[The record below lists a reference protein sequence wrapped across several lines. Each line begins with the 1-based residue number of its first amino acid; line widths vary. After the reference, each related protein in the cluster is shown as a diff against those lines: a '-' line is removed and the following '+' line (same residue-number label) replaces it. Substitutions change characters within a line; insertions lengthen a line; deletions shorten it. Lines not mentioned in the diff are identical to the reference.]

1 MLWPGDRL
9 VTDRR
14 TYVFVFMVLAAMMM
28 LNLLSIRG
36 KSWTYDEPVHLRYG
50 LQVLDLDSDR
60 FIDGTM
66 PVSALNAAPAKL
78 APLFSHGV
86 SLSPLASRD
95 WGRKVTMLFSLLV
108 ACVVFTWARELYGN
122 TAGLLS
128 LALYALSPNII
139 AHSRLVATDV
149 YAMGMITITLYCFW
163 RFLKFGGLKNATLS
177 ALVLGLSQLAKYV
190 AVFLYPVLVVVVI
203 VRYWPSL
210 RRLLHDRDF
219 SGLGRRFGRAVGSA
233 LLFAAVSILVINAG
247 FLFNRPFT
255 PLSDYE
261 FRSEGFRSMQA
272 SLGALSRVPVPL
284 AYPFLEGLD
293 RGRLREETGRGY
305 GNMYLLGETRELGG
319 FKGYYLFAFLF
330 KVPIAVQ
337 ILIAI
342 AAVRY
347 IVKRGKY
354 RFYEDEAFLLCPVII
369 LTIYFNLFFKLQIGV
384 RHYLVV
390 FPLLH
395 VFCGSLMKDWRGLG
409 LRVKGLVFG
418 LLVYL
423 VASVLSYFPHY
434 IPYFNE
440 IVWDRKQAY
449 RFLADSN
456 IDWGQGA
463 DYLTSYLAE
472 HPDVYA
478 KDLDRGLWFI
488 RRYREKH
495 MDEFLDAELPDSGL
509 VIVSVNNLV
518 GVQNP
523 HRYKL
528 LRENYEPIDHLV
540 HAYLLFRISPEDRLR
555 GGPAPAGEPSDETL
569 PKSAAP
575 GDTGG

>member
-1 MLWPGDRL
+1 M
-9 VTDRR
+9 TDRR
-14 TYVFVFMVLAAMMM
+14 TYIFVFILLAAMMM
-28 LNLLSIRG
+28 LNVLSIRG

-50 LQVLDLDSDR
+50 LQVLDLDSNR

-66 PVSALNAAPAKL
+66 PISALNAAPAKL
-78 APLFSHGV
+78 APLFSHGA
-86 SLSPLASRD
+86 LRSPLASRD

-108 ACVVFTWARELYGN
+108 GCVVFTWARQLYGN
-122 TAGLLS
+122 AAGLLT
-128 LALYALSPNII
+128 LALYTFSPNII

-149 YAMGMITITLYCFW
+149 YAMGMITLSLYCFW
-163 RFLKFGGLKNATLS
+163 RFLKFGGLKNAMLS
-177 ALVLGLSQLAKYV
+177 AVVLGLAQLAKYV
-190 AVFLYPVLVVVVI
+190 AVFLYPMLIVVAV
-203 VRYWPSL
+203 VRYWPGL
-210 RRLLHDRDF
+210 AGLLHDRDF
-219 SGLGRRFGRAVGSA
+219 SRLRRRFGRAVAVA
-233 LLFAAVSILVINAG
+233 LLFAAVSILVVNAG

-261 FRSEGFRSMQA
+261 FKSEGFKTMQA
-272 SLGALSRVPVPL
+272 SLGALTRLPVPL
-284 AYPFLEGLD
+284 PYPFLEGLD

-305 GNMYLLGETRELGG
+305 GNMYLLGETRALGG

-342 AAVRY
+342 AVIRY
-347 IVKRGKY
+347 VMKRKKY

-369 LTIYFNLFFKLQIGV
+369 LTIYFNLFFKLQIGI

-395 VFCGSLMKDWRGLG
+395 IFCGSLMKDWQGLG
-409 LRVKGLVFG
+409 LGMKGLVFG

-449 RFLADSN
+449 KFLADSN

-472 HPDVYA
+472 HPEVYA

-488 RRYREKH
+488 RKYREKH
-495 MDEFLDAELPDSGL
+495 MDEYRDAELPDSGL
-509 VIVSVNNLV
+509 VIVSVNNFV

-528 LRENYEPIDHLV
+528 LRDNYEPIDHVV
-540 HAYLLFRISPEDRLR
+540 HAYLLFRISPERRLR
-555 GGPAPAGEPSDETL
+555 DSSDAGGEPSDETL
-569 PKSAAP
+569 LRSVTP
-575 GDTGG
+575 GDTGR